1 MLFLRLFSCRK
12 KRTLPL
18 AAAGWLVFFAEKKT
32 IETFFARRMISAAW
46 WVSLAALGGTRE
58 LEAIAFLLIPIKV
71 ILYIQT
77 KVIDQDQGDEE
88 NIL

>member
-1 MLFLRLFSCRK
+1 
-12 KRTLPL
+12 
-18 AAAGWLVFFAEKKT
+18 
-32 IETFFARRMISAAW
+32 MISAAW